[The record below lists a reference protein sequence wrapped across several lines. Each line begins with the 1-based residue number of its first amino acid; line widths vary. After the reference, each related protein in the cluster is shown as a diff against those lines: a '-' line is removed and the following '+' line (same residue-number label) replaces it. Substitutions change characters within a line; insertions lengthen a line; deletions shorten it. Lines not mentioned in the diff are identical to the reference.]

1 MERQTFETIELR
13 DIQGFLVRGYKR
25 MQYSRYLL
33 LQVTDP
39 ASAKQWIHKVA
50 AQLTTGVHH
59 PSTDHNI
66 DTCINLAFTAP
77 GLQALGLDQDN
88 LQNFTREFREGMT
101 TPHRQRLLGDSFSSA
116 PTEWNWG
123 GPKNEAV
130 HMMVMLF
137 AAKEQELKDYYAE
150 TVSAFATSGLKEIMH
165 IDGQNLEEGREH
177 FGFRDGM
184 GQPVIEGSG
193 RKGPEEDIIATGEF
207 IMGYKNEYGVFPDTP
222 YVTTPQGNLN
232 LLDTDAGGSGYKDLG
247 RNGSYLVFR
256 QLKQDV
262 CAFWN
267 FMNQQT
273 KKEDGSVDVT
283 ESTRL
288 ASKMIGRWP
297 SGAPLVKFP
306 DADPGFVDNDNS
318 WSYHDLDK
326 EGAKCPFGSHIRRVN
341 PRDNFEDN
349 GIKESLTLSKRH
361 RILRRGKLYGQPITA
376 GPLNCDL
383 QGEVGL
389 LFVCFNADIS
399 RQYEFIQYTWAN
411 YPKFKQLY
419 NDPDPIIGVSEKPK
433 DGVQQNFTI
442 QDKPASRTVSN
453 LQRFVQVKG
462 GAYFFF
468 PSVTAVRYLATL

>member
-1 MERQTFETIELR
+1 MERQTNRSIQLN

-25 MQYSRYLL
+25 MQFSRYILV
-33 LQVTDP
+33 QITD
-39 ASAKQWIHKVA
+39 AARAKKWIDSITGEI
-50 AQLTTGVHH
+50 TTGLHR
-59 PSTDHNI
+59 PSTDHSI

-77 GLQALGLDQDN
+77 GLQAIGLNEDN

-101 TPHRQRLLGDSFSSA
+101 TPHRQRLLGDAGSSS
-116 PTEWNWG
+116 PGEWDWG
-123 GPKNEAV
+123 GPTKETV
-130 HMMVMLF
+130 HMMIMLF
-137 AAKEQELKDYYAE
+137 AAKDQELKDYYAE
-150 TVSAFATSGLKEIMH
+150 KVSQFTDNGLKEIIH
-165 IDGQNLEEGREH
+165 LDGQNLEEGREH

-222 YVTTPQGNLN
+222 FLSSPQGNMN
-232 LLDTDAGGSGYKDLG
+232 LLDADAGGSGYKDLG

-273 KKEDGSVDVT
+273 KSEDGSVNVE

-318 WSYHDLDK
+318 WSYNKLDI

-361 RILRRGKLYGQPITA
+361 RILRRGKLYGQPFVS
-376 GPLNCDL
+376 GPLNCE
-383 QGEVGL
+383 QPGEVGL
-389 LFVCFNADIS
+389 LFICFNADIS

-411 YPKFKQLY
+411 YPKFKELY
-419 NDPDPIIGVSEKPK
+419 NDPDPIIGVCERPRE
-433 DGVQQNFTI
+433 GTQQNFTI
-442 QDKPASRTVSN
+442 QDKPVSKTITN

-468 PSVTAVRYLATL
+468 PSVTAMRYLGSL

>member
-1 MERQTFETIELR
+1 MERQTFETIELS

-33 LQVTDP
+33 MQVTD
-39 ASAKQWIHKVA
+39 AAAAKKWMHTVA

-77 GLQALGLDQDN
+77 GLQALGLDDDN

-101 TPHRQRLLGDSFSSA
+101 TPHRQRLLGDAHSSA

-123 GPKNEAV
+123 GPNNETV

-150 TVSAFATSGLKEIMH
+150 TVSTFTTGGLKEIMH

-193 RKGPEEDIIATGEF
+193 RKGPEEDIIETGEF

-232 LLDTDAGGSGYKDLG
+232 LLDADAGGSGYKDLG

-283 ESTRL
+283 GSTRL

-318 WSYHDLDK
+318 WSYHKLDK

-361 RILRRGKLYGQPITA
+361 RILRRGKLYGQPIVA
-376 GPLNCDL
+376 GPLNCDV
-383 QGEVGL
+383 QEEVGL

-419 NDPDPIIGVSEKPK
+419 NDPDPIIGVADKPR

-442 QDKPASRTVSN
+442 QEKPASRTVNN
-453 LQRFVQVKG
+453 LQRFVQVRG
-462 GAYFFF
+462 GAYFFS
-468 PSVTAVRYLATL
+468 PSLTAVRYLATL